1 MSLLKFWREMEK
13 FNRECD
19 VVQELAFAQFESE
32 FLSGEEKEV
41 VAQETATEL
50 LKMHDKYIG
59 WLHPEIAKA
68 KLLNVFLLGVV
79 GALGVKT
86 IFKNS

>member
-1 MSLLKFWREMEK
+1 MSFIKFWREMEK

-19 VVQELAFAQFESE
+19 VVQELVIAQFESE
-32 FLSGEEKEV
+32 FLSGEEKEA
-41 VAQETATEL
+41 VAQESAMEL

-86 IFKNS
+86 IFKNA